1 MGKTYRIPAKVG
13 VDQNLTLQ
21 VDQDFEQL
29 EILSLKI
36 RQEDV
41 YTRACSDYG
50 VLTGRVFVNNGYG
63 LPNAKVSIFI
73 PIEQEDEQ
81 NPVIEAIYP
90 YKSLTQVNE
99 DGYKYNLLPYLPSY
113 DGHVP
118 TGTFPSRLDALID
131 NTVIEVYNK
140 YYKFTVTTNDSGDY
154 MIFGVPVGTQTMV
167 MNVDLSDIGEFSLS
181 PDDLIRMGLAVE
193 SQFDGNKFKSSV
205 NFTELPQII
214 VLNKTVNIA
223 PFWGEPDVC
232 QISITRTDFDLTA
245 EANIEIMPTAVFMGS
260 LISTTDD
267 DALKTSC
274 IPENSVGELCSL
286 VAGPG
291 EILAL
296 RQTVFLDDA
305 GQPILEQAD
314 LPNGGRV
321 IDENGT
327 WLLDLPM
334 NLDYVYTNE
343 FGQKVISNDPTIGVP
358 TRGKYRF
365 KIKWQQSDTL
375 SEAVR
380 RAYFL
385 VPNVREY
392 GWDENNPD
400 NDPLINPLNP
410 SDTEMALKSYA
421 FSLDWSAY
429 TDYNVA
435 VNCEDYFY
443 QFDYNK
449 VYTIAQMIDNVK
461 TEKHREKFIG
471 IKTIDDRTCEE
482 GVNKFPVND
491 GVFHA
496 TTMWR
501 MINFLLTVINFFIPI
516 IMVILHI
523 LIGLFELIIALCFL
537 LSAIYLYQFVLSI
550 ILSSSAFGS
559 LAIPLGISFILQA
572 IGYFIQAAVFT
583 GIAIGLIIAGK
594 PDHPISLPMLTYPSC
609 EACEC
614 EDIPNPDTNYSTVNL
629 PPNFSIGSVPG
640 VLSPLNTPAP
650 YQNFTT
656 QDYFDSFFVS
666 SGPGCNCD
674 FNTPDT
680 GLIALFNLL
689 AGEQPNPTNP
699 SVSTYVPVN
708 SFAPTFF
715 TDSLPLAER
724 INLFNVKGKYFDI
737 NQGVNRI
744 RVSWD
749 SFASPVFSDKLHE
762 DNTISI
768 LVNSQSFNFSAGD
781 MLTFVDKNLSID
793 PNITG
798 GTINSFGTVQVTG
811 TTTYYTGSTP
821 LIINYA
827 QPSAPLNSVS
837 VDYTGKLSTPVIN
850 GELLYSHPAD
860 VEYFQVITALT
871 LGDFF
876 TLADLGGAYNPNS
889 FADILSGFTYIACS
903 VTPPDFVGIQ
913 PISASTNYLTNY
925 KVAIIQRGVDPYSP
939 KYKVKFDLGRIFGH
953 NYGDTNYI
961 IDDNVGIYRL
971 NIPIQPGTTNDICVN
986 HNLIT
991 QNDDDD
997 NGRFLFFPSYHFLPG
1012 TNFTGTTYFETKLHQ
1027 YYSSLDNLHSSYQ
1040 IETGNATTT
1049 LSNWIYNTPVSVF
1062 TDPLTVDIT
1071 NIFEGTGTPIITV
1084 PPSSRNYFPSNTIL
1098 DGGSYMYATY
1108 PPTAFPNLR
1117 LYFSPT
1123 YLITNPTSTVKMVN
1137 NERIV
1142 MRSDRLPTSS
1152 STGGS
1157 LNNQFLLQQNT
1168 NFVMFDEQGIP
1179 TGPST
1184 NVTIPPI
1191 GGAGGFTVSSANT
1204 VFNNVLNTFDCT
1216 GMVQLPCYTASGV
1229 NFGVKENCG
1238 NDDAVSGGC
1247 YVFIKKP
1254 LVDLG
1259 KDIDNAVEWGYRL
1272 RFFYALCSGV
1282 LSHVFNN
1289 NWINGTL
1296 YAYSYRLDTEFDD
1309 QNQPISLY
1317 CNQTIVFDQQTNNLY
1332 YRSSPYATGATQP
1345 FIGRPVD
1352 TVANETNVRN
1362 LMYPTTI
1369 VNYGPKNQ
1377 FLEQIVLNGNYD
1389 GYNMNKL
1396 PFTSYAPTGDLVN
1409 FFSVVRIAGNV
1420 NWANGVSENL
1430 ITNLFSR
1437 PQERV
1442 DADFAQMASINSEL
1456 GIIKFDADFY
1466 STGGVNPGAVLLPG
1480 MTGSPIS
1487 SSFDNMMGVFYEQN
1501 IPQDIQTR
1509 DYVSPVRS
1517 IYQNTVTSAFTYSPI
1532 TVYSQ
1537 LVPFYRWKVESAS
1550 PQNIFGT
1557 VLNNWATGNGLNS
1570 LPNDIIV
1577 RRYQQLDRIYDPY
1590 FQAPNIN
1597 DDYGYRGYIY
1607 ALTSSGDYQ
1616 YSGFS
1621 TVNPILVGAP
1631 NHHYY
1636 GLRRGRTAMNRF
1648 YTKYIGENT

>member
-1 MGKTYRIPAKVG
+1 MGKTYRIPARVG

-63 LPNAKVSIFI
+63 IPNAKVSIFI

-113 DGHVP
+113 NGHVP

-232 QISITRTDFDLTA
+232 QISITRTDFDLTS
-245 EANIEIMPTAVFMGS
+245 EANIEIMPTSVFMGS

-274 IPENSVGELCSL
+274 IPENTLGELCSL

-305 GQPILEQAD
+305 GQPILEQSD

-334 NLDYVYTNE
+334 NLDYIYTNE

-358 TRGKYRF
+358 TKGKYRF

-385 VPNVREY
+385 VPNIREY
-392 GWDENNPD
+392 GWDYNNPD

-410 SDTEMALKSYA
+410 TDTEIALKSYA

-449 VYTIAQMIDNVK
+449 VYTVAQMIDNVK
-461 TEKHREKFIG
+461 TEKHREKFLG

-496 TTMWR
+496 TSNWR
-501 MINFLLTVINFFIPI
+501 MINFLLTVVNFFIPI

-523 LIGLFELIIALCFL
+523 LIGLFELLIALLFVL
-537 LSAIYLYQFVLSI
+537 AAIYITLSVLSFI
-550 ILSSSAFGS
+550 QAGSAFAPAPG
-559 LAIPLGISFILQA
+559 ANIPLGVSLIAQGVTYI
-572 IGYFIQAAVFT
+572 IQALVFA
-583 GIAIGLIIAGK
+583 GMGIGLIIAGK
-594 PDHPISLPMLTYPSC
+594 PPHPIPLPMLTYPSC

-614 EDIPNPDTNYSTVNL
+614 EDIPDPDPNSSTVNL
-629 PPNFSIGSVPG
+629 PPNYSTNS
-640 VLSPLNTPAP
+640 AP
-650 YQNFTT
+650 STLIPFN
-656 QDYFDSFFVS
+656 SVS
-666 SGPGCNCD
+666 SYQEFINEDFFNQYFNNTQCNLD
-674 FNTPDT
+674 YNNPDLGGYAIT
-680 GLIALFNLL
+680 TLL
-689 AGEQPNPTNP
+689 AGEPYNQNSPSASVFVPTN
-699 SVSTYVPVN
+699 SSIFPVLW
-708 SFAPTFF
+708 
-715 TDSLPLAER
+715 TDSLPLGER
-724 INLFNVKGKYFDI
+724 INLFNTKGKFFGGT
-737 NQGVNRI
+737 GVNRI
-744 RVSWD
+744 KVSWD
-749 SFASPVFSDKLHE
+749 YAAGLSGVYHF
-762 DNTISI
+762 DNT
-768 LVNSQSFNFSAGD
+768 LTFLALSQTFDFNAGD
-781 MLTFVDKNLSID
+781 MLTFVDNKLSTD
-793 PNITG
+793 PNLTG
-798 GTINSFGTVQVTG
+798 GTGNIFGTNSITG
-811 TTTYYTGSTP
+811 TTTYPTTAVTFQLS
-821 LIINYA
+821 YA
-827 QPSAPLNSVS
+827 NTEISNTT
-837 VDYTGKLSTPVIN
+837 VDYTGKLSTPQTL
-850 GELLYSHPAD
+850 GDELIYDYKSD
-860 VEYFQVITALT
+860 IEYFQVITALT
-871 LGDFF
+871 LSDFF
-876 TLADLGGAYNPNS
+876 ALADLGGSYDTNT
-889 FADILSGFTYIACS
+889 FADILSGKTYIYTDLCGP
-903 VTPPDFVGIQ
+903 TPYVELQ
-913 PISASTNYLTNY
+913 PISANTSYLTDY
-925 KVAIIQRGVDPYSP
+925 KVCILQRGVDPYSP
-939 KYKVKFDLGRIFGH
+939 KYKINFDLSRIFGQPIGS
-953 NYGDTNYI
+953 NPAYTI
-961 IDDNVGIYRL
+961 IDNVGIYKL
-971 NIPIQPGTTNDICVN
+971 NVPIKAGSGTGICVE
-986 HNLIT
+986 HNNIT
-991 QNDDDD
+991 FNNSTN
-997 NGRFLFFPSYHFLPG
+997 NGSFLFFDSYHFTPSNSDYLPYVS
-1012 TNFTGTTYFETKLHQ
+1012 NLHLF
-1027 YYSSLDNLHSSYQ
+1027 YSSLDSAHNSFSPELSPTANL
-1040 IETGNATTT
+1040 
-1049 LSNWIYNTPVSVF
+1049 LSVF
-1062 TDPLTVDIT
+1062 TQGGTNNSRNTSVNNLFNGHPFLPLPD
-1071 NIFEGTGTPIITV
+1071 
-1084 PPSSRNYFPSNTIL
+1084 SRNYYPTNTNL
-1098 DGGSYMYATY
+1098 DGGSYMFADVAN
-1108 PPTAFPNLR
+1108 PGSNRF
-1117 LYFSPT
+1117 YFSPT
-1123 YLITNPTSTVKMVN
+1123 YLITDTTDTIQMN
-1137 NERIV
+1137 NNSRIV

-1157 LNNQFLLQQNT
+1157 LNNQFLLQQNI
-1168 NFVMFDEQGIP
+1168 NFIMFDESGNP
-1179 TGPST
+1179 TSAPST

-1191 GGAGGFTVSSANT
+1191 GGVGGFTVSSANT
-1204 VFNNVLNTFDCT
+1204 VFNNVLNTFDCA

-1247 YVFIKKP
+1247 YVFIKRP

-1420 NWANGVSENL
+1420 DWANGVSENL

-1480 MTGSPIS
+1480 MTGSSS

-1509 DYVSPVRS
+1509 DYVSPMRS
-1517 IYQNTVTSAFTYSPI
+1517 IYQNIITSAFTYSPI

-1557 VLNNWATGNGLNS
+1557 ALNNWATGNGLNS

-1577 RRYQQLDRIYDPY
+1577 RRYQQLDRISDPY